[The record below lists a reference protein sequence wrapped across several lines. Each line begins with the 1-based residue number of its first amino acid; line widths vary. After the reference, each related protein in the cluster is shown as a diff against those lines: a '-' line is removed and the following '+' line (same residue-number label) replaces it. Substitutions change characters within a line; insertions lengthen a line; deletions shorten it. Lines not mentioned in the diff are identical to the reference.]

1 MRGFHVV
8 FISPGKA
15 VHCSAYLPG
24 DIVQFCTGV
33 ILLLATSGLQATSGV
48 TGVVVLSLT
57 TRLFPEDSLQH

>member
-33 ILLLATSGLQATSGV
+33 ILLLATGLQATCGV

-57 TRLFPEDSLQH
+57 TGLFPEDSLQH